1 MKRPGTRRSDN
12 ACADLGL
19 IVMSVHEEAP
29 ENTDGYWNDLYYYGP
44 RSWDSFEML
53 RRYISPESAKQIEEA
68 LEKSDKEGGAFLVTA
83 RKRIPKLTRE
93 KVAQILGLSART
105 LESWESGARTV
116 PEDDEKKLLDFY
128 AAMAIL
134 TAEGR
139 EAVYSGEWTL
149 KDLKLNY
156 KIDKVKEIS
165 KIGRY
170 GTTFSYQWKLIPA
183 KIKELADPEDLA
195 ALVDVL
201 YEQYQ
206 NGQNARG

>member
-1 MKRPGTRRSDN
+1 M
-12 ACADLGL
+12 
-19 IVMSVHEEAP
+19 
-29 ENTDGYWNDLYYYGP
+29 
-44 RSWDSFEML
+44 
-53 RRYISPESAKQIEEA
+53 
-68 LEKSDKEGGAFLVTA
+68 KSDKEGGVFLVTA
-83 RKRIPKLTRE
+83 RKRIPKLTRG

-116 PEDDEKKLLDFY
+116 PEDEEKKLLDFY
-128 AAMAIL
+128 AAMEIL
-134 TAEGR
+134 TEEGR
-139 EAVYSGEWTL
+139 EAVYSGEWRL

-170 GTTFSYQWKLIPA
+170 GTTFNYQWKLIPA

-195 ALVDVL
+195 ALVDAL

-206 NGQNARG
+206 NGQNAQG